1 MSNTFSLGHHFHMT
15 HTRNSS
21 LLSVIHFV
29 TEGVLRCMIMF
40 AVDMSGRGTRIPD
53 LKVSGVFRA
62 CCSTIG
68 TSETERPL

>member
-40 AVDMSGRGTRIPD
+40 AVDMSGRGTWIPD
-53 LKVSGVFRA
+53 LKVS
-62 CCSTIG
+62 
-68 TSETERPL
+68 